1 MFIRQYPN
9 NFKEYNNDH
18 VVRQLLKL
26 ISIINTNKII
36 KNKKGIHVA
45 GMKAKILL
53 VSLSFM

>member
-45 GMKAKILL
+45 GMKPKILL